1 MACCCICNVKP
12 GEFPLDSAHPNLL
25 ICQTCSAAKRGIE
38 TAAPTA
44 KFNAQ
49 YLEKLL
55 PNIQDDTVK
64 SILEDIMKPPEEL
77 KAEVERRAEQR
88 RKTLGSIMLTSGF
101 SFEGYVITKY
111 LDFISEEVVMGTGF
125 FKNVAAG
132 LANTFG
138 LESQSFRQKL
148 ADAKTSAMAALR
160 SAAFD
165 QGANAII
172 GVDLDYSMFGDS
184 LIAVIMN
191 GTAVVIEP
199 LEK

>member
-12 GEFPLDSAHPNLL
+12 GEFPLDSAHPDLL

-88 RKTLGSIMLTSGF
+88 QKTLGSIMLTSGF
-101 SFEGYVITKY
+101 NFEGYVMTRY

-125 FKNVAAG
+125 FKNAAG

-138 LESQSFRQKL
+138 LESQSLRQKL
-148 ADAKTSAMAALR
+148 ADAKTSVMAALR

>member
-12 GEFPLDSAHPNLL
+12 GEFPLDSAHPDLL

-101 SFEGYVITKY
+101 NFEGYVMTRY
-111 LDFISEEVVMGTGF
+111 LDFTA
-125 FKNVAAG
+125 K
-132 LANTFG
+132 
-138 LESQSFRQKL
+138 KL
-148 ADAKTSAMAALR
+148 
-160 SAAFD
+160 
-165 QGANAII
+165 
-172 GVDLDYSMFGDS
+172 
-184 LIAVIMN
+184 
-191 GTAVVIEP
+191 
-199 LEK
+199 